1 MISFSR
7 LCKVSCDLHDRIC
20 LFTIMLFI
28 LLVYIFFFT
37 CIYTYICG
45 HKIVTVH
52 IYIYIHIIIY
62 IYIIYTCA
70 YMTVYVCAMYV
81 YIYTY
86 IHVHDVI
93 LDYIRMIISTVCVYT
108 RISIYAHIYLH
119 QYIDH
124 EINSCVGFYH
134 LTHVFHHVSLF
145 KVYLLLKNI
154 LELDELTIYRT
165 PPITPGKNRGSYR
178 FSMEPI
184 HS

>member
-1 MISFSR
+1 MWAQNSY
-7 LCKVSCDLHDRIC
+7 C
-20 LFTIMLFI
+20 T
-28 LLVYIFFFT
+28 Y
-37 CIYTYICG
+37 IYTYN
-45 HKIVTVH
+45 
-52 IYIYIHIIIY
+52 YIY

>member
-1 MISFSR
+1 MISSSR
-7 LCKVSCDLHDRIC
+7 LCKVSCDLHDPIC

-28 LLVYIFFFT
+28 LLAYIFFT
-37 CIYTYICG
+37 CIYTCICG
-45 HKIVTVH
+45 HKIVSVH
-52 IYIYIHIIIY
+52 MYLYIYLFTFAHTWPYMYIHIHIYMYIHTCTWCYTWLYTYDYLHSMCIYIYI
-62 IYIIYTCA
+62 
-70 YMTVYVCAMYV
+70 YM
-81 YIYTY
+81 
-86 IHVHDVI
+86 
-93 LDYIRMIISTVCVYT
+93 YIR
-108 RISIYAHIYLH
+108 IYLH

-134 LTHVFHHVSLF
+134 LYNTRFSPCVCF

-165 PPITPGKNRGSYR
+165 PPTTPGKNRGSYR